1 MRKSVIFGFLAVLLA
16 FGAGSPAQAVDYY
29 GAPRLDRILP
39 GIRER
44 HPGKFYDAEGP
55 YRGPDG
61 QYRYR
66 LKWMTP
72 GGRIVWFDADA
83 RTGRVLGPDTEM
95 RDGPRF
101 DGPYASPPRD
111 FPEEERRWNRGGRW
125 PREDRPRGH
134 RR

>member
-1 MRKSVIFGFLAVLLA
+1 MRTGVIPWIFGAFLL
-16 FGAGSPAQAVDYY
+16 FGTSAAQAVDYY
-29 GAPRLDRILP
+29 GPPSLERILP
-39 GIRER
+39 QIRSR

-72 GGRIVWFDADA
+72 NGRVVWFDADA

-95 RDGPRF
+95 RGGPVFR
-101 DGPYASPPRD
+101 DERPREYFED
-111 FPEEERRWNRGGRW
+111 DRRWSRGGRR
-125 PREDRPRGH
+125 PREDRPHGH

>member
-1 MRKSVIFGFLAVLLA
+1 MRTGVIPWILGAFLLFGT
-16 FGAGSPAQAVDYY
+16 GAAQAADYY
-29 GAPRLDRILP
+29 GPPSLERILP
-39 GIRER
+39 QIRSR

-72 GGRIVWFDADA
+72 NGRVVWFDADA

-95 RDGPRF
+95 RGGPVLREER
-101 DGPYASPPRD
+101 PRD
-111 FPEEERRWNRGGRW
+111 YFEDDRRFNRGGRW